1 MTPLEFQIAAKNA
14 DATQAVDSFAQ
25 KVGALKQQTDSF
37 YQGPAREM
45 RIRTEIR
52 GMIQDI
58 AMGQNPIQ
66 ATIGTMERLSEVARF
81 ALPAAVLVTGLA
93 AIAKAEYDAYVGA
106 LKYTEAYK
114 KAMSGGDVGNL
125 ALTQLNEVVKACKDA
140 EEEYAKM
147 PFLQR
152 IVVGLGGGYSA
163 NLATKAREAMARSE
177 IDSIET
183 TRIQAHTDALRVM
196 KDAELARQGEIE
208 EARLELQQKADDE
221 REKGNEDAAKAYEDQ
236 MGAAM
241 DRINEK
247 YQRQLEEQANKR
259 HETWLRLQDEIDDAQ
274 EALLDPATQLQDKKA
289 KRYNLQQ
296 FVAASEQENPND
308 PAKMEAREKARLEIL
323 RLTKEI
329 NDDEARQKKAADDKT
344 TQAADKAK
352 TAAEELARLKHEA
365 NAAEFEN
372 LTKAEK
378 VVALRKEVTQ
388 LEGLMNTQV
397 GLGDSPLYETMRKAL
412 AGAVKDLRTLDV
424 HENPWAGES
433 ALTALTHQGTAQSW
447 SMISNDKAHRAEAQR
462 AEMVKQ
468 LTRLADRNASPWAV
482 PF

>member
-1 MTPLEFQIAAKNA
+1 MTPLEFQIAASNA
-14 DATQAVDSFAQ
+14 DAAQAVDSFAQ

-81 ALPAAVLVTGLA
+81 ALPAAVLVTGLV
-93 AIAKAEYDAYVGA
+93 AIAKAEWDAYEA
-106 LKYTEAYK
+106 ATKFAQAYK
-114 KAMSGGDVGNL
+114 AAMSGGAVEN
-125 ALTQLNEVVKACKDA
+125 ASEEQLKGLLRLLKEA
-140 EEEYAKM
+140 EEKYSQRG
-147 PFLQR
+147 FLEIIMEGSAGRDAFASMQARAGDVRTQIDAIESDR
-152 IVVGLGGGYSA
+152 IA
-163 NLATKAREAMARSE
+163 
-177 IDSIET
+177 
-183 TRIQAHTDALRVM
+183 AHTDALRLM
-196 KDAELARQGEIE
+196 TDAELARAGEIE
-208 EARLELQQKADDE
+208 SVKLDLQQKAE
-221 REKGNEDAAKAYEDQ
+221 EAREAGNEKAAAEYENQ